1 MANKLEGDLDGLFKL
16 PLAEFTAARNALATQ
31 LKKGGRASD
40 AEFVKTL
47 AKPPVSAWAVN
58 QLYWQHRTAFEK
70 LLSAG
75 ERFRQAQTSRLTR
88 KVADMRVALDAR
100 RDALAQ
106 LSDLAAELLRD
117 AGHNPSLD
125 TIRRVTTTLEAMSAY
140 GSLPDG
146 PRPGRLTEDVDPPGF
161 ETLASFVPSAASTR
175 QLVALPRKPERV
187 AAPVKAKPDSASD
200 ARQLKE
206 ARQARIAAAKLALQ
220 EAKDLLA
227 EARAR
232 AKILEAA
239 QKKSHL
245 DAREAEKQREEAE
258 ERFQEAKAAAKYAAE
273 HARKVAAEAE
283 EAADAV
289 EEAKRSVEK
298 ASKELAGLS

>member
-1 MANKLEGDLDGLFKL
+1 MANRLEGDLDELFKL

-58 QLYWQHRTAFEK
+58 QLYWQHRAAFEK

-140 GSLPDG
+140 GSSPDG
-146 PRPGRLTEDVDPPGF
+146 PRLGRLTQDVDPPGF

-175 QLVALPRKPERV
+175 QPLTLAKKPERV
-187 AAPVKAKPDSASD
+187 ATTAKAD
-200 ARQLKE
+200 
-206 ARQARIAAAKLALQ
+206 IAAAKLALQ
-220 EAKDLLA
+220 EAKDLLT

-232 AKILEAA
+232 AKVMEAA

-245 DAREAEKQREEAE
+245 DAREAEKQLEEAE
-258 ERFQEAKAAAKYAAE
+258 EGLREAKAASKYAAE
-273 HARKVAAEAE
+273 RARKVAAEAQ

-289 EEAKRSVEK
+289 EEAKRSIEK
-298 ASKELAGLS
+298 ASKELASLA